1 MKYPRIIKFR
11 EKEEEGS
18 LGTVGGGNGV
28 VISWV

>member
-11 EKEEEGS
+11 EKEEEGL
-18 LGTVGGGNGV
+18 LGTVGGGNRV